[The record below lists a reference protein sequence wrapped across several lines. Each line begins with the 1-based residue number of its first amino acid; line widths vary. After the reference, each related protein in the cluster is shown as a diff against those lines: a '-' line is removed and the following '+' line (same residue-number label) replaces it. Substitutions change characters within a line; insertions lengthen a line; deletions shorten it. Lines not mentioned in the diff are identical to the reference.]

1 MATNNALF
9 SDMCK
14 PQYLERLQQIFS
26 EKQATVVSTT
36 YCGYCNKAKKL
47 LEKEGV
53 EFREIML
60 DEIYGE
66 DQMEVA
72 NCIYGKSQRFVPMIY
87 MNQSKVGGYGELY
100 QLSKDGQIKS
110 TTQTQA

>member
-1 MATNNALF
+1 MATQAQTALF

-47 LEKEGV
+47 LDKENV
-53 EFREIML
+53 QYREIML

-72 NCIYGKSQRFVPMIY
+72 NCIYGT
-87 MNQSKVGGYGELY
+87 N
-100 QLSKDGQIKS
+100 
-110 TTQTQA
+110 